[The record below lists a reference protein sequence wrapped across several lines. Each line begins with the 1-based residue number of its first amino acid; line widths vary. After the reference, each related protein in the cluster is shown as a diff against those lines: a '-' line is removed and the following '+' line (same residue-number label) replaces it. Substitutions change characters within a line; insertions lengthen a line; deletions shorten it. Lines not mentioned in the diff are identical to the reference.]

1 MFLNNVRKYDLR
13 RNGKSIIKRLYN
25 KIKNLEI
32 FYRKKGNR
40 RWIDVIDDLVHN
52 YNNSYHSSIK
62 MTPVQASNPQVE
74 WLVYE
79 NLYGKEH
86 VSRKV
91 LASRFPISDKVR
103 IAKWKHVFQK

>member
-1 MFLNNVRKYDLR
+1 
-13 RNGKSIIKRLYN
+13 
-25 KIKNLEI
+25 
-32 FYRKKGNR
+32 
-40 RWIDVIDDLVHN
+40 
-52 YNNSYHSSIK
+52 

-79 NLYGKEH
+79 NFYGKEH

-91 LASRFPISDKVR
+91 LASRFSISDKVR